1 MRASRPGKLELEDA
15 PFDLRAL
22 LAEISSVAEPMA
34 RNKNLDWV
42 CNMGTGTALWLCGDA
57 VRIKQVL
64 LNLVNNAIKFTE
76 RGSVTLDARRAGE
89 GGVLFVISD
98 SGPGIAESTRARL
111 FQRFEQADGAQR
123 YGGSGLGLAICR
135 ELVARMGGSIEL
147 DSETGRGSTFRV
159 HLPLA
164 EASEEEM
171 LSRAGAAPEKAA
183 SARQPDQV
191 AVPRRILLVE
201 DDATVA
207 EVITGLLKMQGHR
220 VVHVAQGLAA
230 LTEFEAGQ
238 HDLALID
245 LDLPGVDGLALTRML
260 RAREAQSGKVRM
272 PLIGVSARSAGIE
285 EALCLAAGMD
295 AFLRKPLTGDALGRA
310 VADAKA
316 SA

>member
-1 MRASRPGKLELEDA
+1 M
-15 PFDLRAL
+15 
-22 LAEISSVAEPMA
+22 
-34 RNKNLDWV
+34 
-42 CNMGTGTALWLCGDA
+42 
-57 VRIKQVL
+57 
-64 LNLVNNAIKFTE
+64 
-76 RGSVTLDARRAGE
+76 
-89 GGVLFVISD
+89 ISD

-147 DSETGRGSTFRV
+147 DSQTGRGSTFRV
-159 HLPLA
+159 QLPLA

-171 LSRAGAAPEKAA
+171 RARARAALEEVALVP
-183 SARQPDQV
+183 RLDQGGT
-191 AVPRRILLVE
+191 PRRILLVE

-207 EVITGLLKMQGHR
+207 EVITGLLQMQGHR

-230 LTEFEAGQ
+230 LGEFEAGQ

-245 LDLPGVDGLALTRML
+245 LDLPGVDGLALARML

-272 PLIGVSARSAGIE
+272 PLIGISARSAGNE

-295 AFLRKPLTGDALGRA
+295 AFLRKPLTGEVLARALGA
-310 VADAKA
+310 ATPD
-316 SA
+316 